1 MENEDIINFPMFFDG
16 ENRPFDE
23 LQPDFNSTPQS
34 KPIVIPENF
43 KIVVLKMCPEIKDIV
58 SVGYRNNKMYEAMT
72 FNPVYN
78 YLVGVDLYFDEK
90 YGMKKSKKEYGD
102 ELTDYFKMT
111 YDGMDFVSFHVQSF
125 IFPPEK
131 TNEDKFFEV
140 FGVTEK

>member
-23 LQPDFNSTPQS
+23 LRPDFNSTPQS

-58 SVGYRNNKMYEAMT
+58 SVGYRNNKMYDPMT

-90 YGMKKSKKEYGD
+90 YGMKKSKKEYKHTCGNTS
-102 ELTDYFKMT
+102 LVCTVSRVCLRKVVKNFKLKILPEPI
-111 YDGMDFVSFHVQSF
+111 
-125 IFPPEK
+125 IFQLS
-131 TNEDKFFEV
+131 
-140 FGVTEK
+140 

>member
-1 MENEDIINFPMFFDG
+1 MENEDIINFPMFFDE

-58 SVGYRNNKMYEAMT
+58 SVGYRETVMYSPNT
-72 FNPVYN
+72 FDQIKK
-78 YLVGVDLYFDEK
+78 YLVGVDIYFDEHN
-90 YGMKKSKKEYGD
+90 GMKKSKNEYSKEID
-102 ELTDYFKMT
+102 DYFRMT
-111 YDGMDFVSFHVQSF
+111 YGSDMEFVSFHVQSF

-131 TNEDKFFEV
+131 TNKDKFFEL
-140 FGVTEK
+140 FGKV